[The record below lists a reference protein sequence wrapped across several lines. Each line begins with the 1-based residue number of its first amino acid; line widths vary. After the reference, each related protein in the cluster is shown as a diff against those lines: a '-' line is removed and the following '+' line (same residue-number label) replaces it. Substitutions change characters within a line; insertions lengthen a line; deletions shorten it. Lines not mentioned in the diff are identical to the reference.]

1 MAGNNECLQN
11 LMEGVCCDFYAFG
24 SMRESMDGEP
34 VLNETHF
41 IVGRHVRNETHLMLE
56 YIEYSSNVDI
66 YTRLC
71 AIRL

>member
-11 LMEGVCCDFYAFG
+11 LMEGVCWYILAFE
-24 SMRESMDGEP
+24 SMRESVDGEP

-41 IVGRHVRNETHLMLE
+41 MLE

-66 YTRLC
+66 YTGLFE
-71 AIRL
+71 IRL